1 MMVIDMS
8 GFIGFSL
15 ASARNCKP
23 ILKELA
29 GLLRGDE
36 SVLEIGSGSGQHA
49 VYFAEQLA
57 GLVWQPSEIAPQL
70 AVLQT
75 NLETHGGAN
84 ISPPVLLDLRDESWG
99 DSVSGVDLIFTA
111 NTLHIISW
119 AEVISLFDRLDRVL
133 KPGGRLVLYGPFRY
147 NNAYTS
153 DSNADFDRW
162 LTARDPDSGIRDF
175 EKVSSLALE
184 AGLMLECDISM
195 PANNQLLV
203 WRQG

>member
-1 MMVIDMS
+1 MMIDAS

-23 ILKELA
+23 ILKELV

-49 VYFAEQLA
+49 AYFAEQLA
-57 GLVWQPSEIAPQL
+57 GLAWQPSEIAPQL

-75 NLETHGGAN
+75 NLEIHGSAN
-84 ISPPVLLDLRDESWG
+84 ISPPVLLDLRDEGWG
-99 DSVSGVDLIFTA
+99 DSLSGVDLIFSA

-119 AEVISLFDRLDRVL
+119 AEVISLFDGLDKVL
-133 KPGGRLVLYGPFRY
+133 KPGGRVVLYGPFRY

-162 LTARDPDSGIRDF
+162 LTTRDSDSGIRDF

-184 AGLMLECDISM
+184 AGLVLECDISM

-203 WRQG
+203 WRRG